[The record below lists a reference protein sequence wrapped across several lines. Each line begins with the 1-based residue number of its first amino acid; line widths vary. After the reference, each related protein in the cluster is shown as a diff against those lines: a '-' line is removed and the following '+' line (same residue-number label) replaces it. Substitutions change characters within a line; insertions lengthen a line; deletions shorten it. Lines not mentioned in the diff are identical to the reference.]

1 MKAPK
6 VIIIGSMALF
16 LGIGATAL
24 LKKEKVD
31 SPDSDKGLDRIL
43 TQEMAAAEII
53 PEGPAL
59 KENPS
64 DSINRID
71 RLFLTSSY
79 QLPIVETVSY
89 KSMVSWLKGR
99 PAWVTDYASHY
110 KTSRHF
116 IARSLNKKRDY
127 FTQKIANG
135 DRFTVFRQDVNLQFY
150 LLADLSSCKM
160 SLFYLDLDKDERVL
174 LKTYPIGLGAMALD
188 TISGSLTPVGKYKLG
203 EKTAVYKPGIKG
215 YFQDEE
221 TEMIQVFGTRWIPFG
236 EEIGEC
242 SDGYQGFGLH
252 GVPWEYNEETDSLQE
267 QRDLIGKYDSD
278 GCIRLLQEDMEEI
291 FAIVVSKPTIIEI
304 VKDRRDVTLPC
315 KESNEFKEY

>member
-6 VIIIGSMALF
+6 VIIIGSLALF

-24 LKKEKVD
+24 LKKKETTD
-31 SPDSDKGLDRIL
+31 TDKGLDRIL
-43 TQEMAAAEII
+43 TQDVAAVDVIHED
-53 PEGPAL
+53 PAL
-59 KENPS
+59 QENPS

-89 KSMVSWLKGR
+89 KSFVPWLKGR
-99 PAWVTDYASHY
+99 PAWVTDYAAHY

-127 FTQKIANG
+127 LTQKIANG
-135 DRFTVFRQDVNLQFY
+135 DRFAVFRTDVNLQFY
-150 LLADLSSCKM
+150 LLADLSACKI
-160 SLFYLDLDKDERVL
+160 SLYYLDLDKDERVL

-188 TISGSLTPVGKYKLG
+188 TLSGSLTPIGKYKLG
-203 EKTAVYKPGIKG
+203 EKTAVYKPGVTG
-215 YFQDEE
+215 YFQDEQ

-242 SDGYQGFGLH
+242 SDGYQGFGIH
-252 GVPWEYNEETDSLQE
+252 GAPWDYNEESDSLVE
-267 QRDLIGKYDSD
+267 DRASVGRYDSD
-278 GCIRLLQEDMEEI
+278 GCIRLLQEDMEEL
-291 FAIVVSKPTIIEI
+291 FAIVVSKPTVIEI
-304 VKDRRDVTLPC
+304 VKDRRDITLPC
-315 KESNEFKEY
+315 NESNEFKEY